1 MKTKVIKSGNSQ
13 AVRIPAA
20 YRLQVAEVE
29 IEQQGDLLVIF
40 DPKERVRRQKVL
52 RKLWKLPAMTEE
64 WPRP

>member
-20 YRLQVAEVE
+20 FRLKGSEVE
-29 IEQQGDLLVIF
+29 IEQQGGLLVIF
-40 DPKERVRRQKVL
+40 DPKERARRRKAL
-52 RKLWKLPAMTEE
+52 RKLWKLPPMAEE